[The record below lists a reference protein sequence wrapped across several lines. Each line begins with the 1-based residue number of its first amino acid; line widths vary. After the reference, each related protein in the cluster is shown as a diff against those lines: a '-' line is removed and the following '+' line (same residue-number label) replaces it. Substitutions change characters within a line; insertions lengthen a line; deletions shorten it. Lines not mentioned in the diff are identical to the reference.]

1 MADKLCDRCKKQTA
15 VIQLDHHYYCLDCW
29 NHLQL
34 DQEGLPDLVYDRQF
48 SVYDME
54 NEINRKFDVTA
65 MVLDD
70 KIEWT
75 ASEINGLYQAKIY
88 NSMAANGADAVN
100 DLQRTVD
107 KIVNTHTL
115 QKTDDPACNTICDDG
130 KYYLVKD
137 KGSLVISCDDDENP
151 LFLVDGRYITP
162 DDFANAL
169 TMYEGFRLDF
179 RITSQT
185 ERVLG
190 NDDYLIR
197 KKITVD
203 SLLEEADHVIA
214 LYCDERFL
222 PERYIPMFSDRFHAI
237 IEKLH
242 VLYTDGDRE
251 DAKTAADELCV
262 KLQQI
267 ETTNNF
273 FPEPLPSLIQDAL
286 SYITVDPEFND

>member
-15 VIQLDHHYYCLDCW
+15 VIQINHHFYCLDCW

-48 SVYDME
+48 SVYDLE
-54 NEINRKFDVTA
+54 NEIYRKFDVTA
-65 MVLDD
+65 MVHGD

-75 ASEINGLYQAKIY
+75 ASETKGLYQAKIY
-88 NSMAANGADAVN
+88 SSIAANGADAVN
-100 DLQRTVD
+100 DLKKTAS

-130 KYYLVKD
+130 KYYQVND
-137 KGSLVISCDDDENP
+137 KGSLVISCDDDDNP
-151 LFLVDGRYITP
+151 LFLIDGRYISP

-185 ERVLG
+185 EPVLG

-203 SLLEEADHVIA
+203 SLLAEADHVIA

-242 VLYTDGDRE
+242 ILYKAGDEE
-251 DAKTAADELCV
+251 DAKTAADALCV

-273 FPEPLPSLIQDAL
+273 FSEPLSLLIQNAL
-286 SYITVDPEFND
+286 SYITVD